1 MSAIILTPLAGRK
14 QMKRVPKGSVK
25 VMKRGRTK
33 FHDPYLAKCIKAVS
47 NTCDVVATQRAVPN
61 TKANKMRV
69 RARIMSVAGNKKVGV
84 NWYTEGKLIVPVIT
98 KK

>member
-25 VMKRGRTK
+25 VMKRGRNK
-33 FHDPYLAKCIKAVS
+33 FHDPYLAKCVKAVS
-47 NTCDVVATQRAVPN
+47 NTCDIVATQRAVPN
-61 TKANKMRV
+61 TIANKNRV
-69 RARIMSVAGNKKVGV
+69 RARIMSVAGNKIVGV
-84 NWYTEGKLIVPVIT
+84 NWYTEGKLVVPVIT